1 MQEENYMDLVKE
13 HIELDKLLVTT
24 SAKYHNE
31 IKILLKQKKEI
42 MNKNGILANF
52 QLKKIHKRL
61 DKIKKL
67 SQKEK

>member
-31 IKILLKQKKEI
+31 IKMLLKQKKEI